1 MTKGRTTYKPRLK
14 RMELAD
20 YPEAIAE
27 VRAAI
32 ARVDQ
37 KLFDLESQIERR
49 EARFERCIAE
59 DANLR
64 NDTQRRAA
72 LKEYRYSDFEYQGWR
87 SLVQNLQ
94 EQRTQ
99 HEIKLEL
106 LRSAFSVAKLQAK
119 RAIADQIAGDDGL
132 SLVA

>member
-1 MTKGRTTYKPRLK
+1 MTRKTTYKPRTSDRRL
-14 RMELAD
+14 ED
-20 YPEAIAE
+20 YPDVIAE

-59 DANLR
+59 DADLR

-87 SLVQNLQ
+87 SLVQNLK

-106 LRSAFSVAKLQAK
+106 LRSAFSVAKLQA
-119 RAIADQIAGDDGL
+119 RQAIADQVAGSDGL
-132 SLVA
+132 ALVA